1 MQFLDVREPLTA
13 RPATLARGGAPS
25 ARRPLTVHEQAHH
38 HSIRRC
44 PPTPR
49 CRLPPRSRRCTEVC
63 GGGSSA
69 ARTPPTDV
77 PPGVESIRPDGTAR
91 RSVSGVT
98 TRPTLAAVAA
108 RAGVSPSTASL
119 AFAGSPRVAAPTR
132 DRVLAAAAD
141 LGYAGPDPLAASLR
155 RGRSGVIGAFIG
167 ERLLYAFRDPVA
179 VQLLDGITEV
189 LGSHG
194 VGLLLLAGDTGRP
207 SAQQIARI
215 PLDAAIFAT
224 CGLEDDPALDQL
236 RARGVPVVGVEG
248 PVADGVT
255 LIDID
260 DRAGTRELAR
270 HLHQLGHR
278 RVAVVAMPLRLD
290 GTRGP
295 LDAARRARVHHRNV
309 RHRLQG
315 VGDVFGPT
323 PAFETASNAVDEG
336 AAAGRALVDV
346 PADRGDRAER
356 HPGRRGAA
364 DRRRARAASARRRQR
379 DRLRRRRS
387 ALARSDRAD
396 HRGATHRREG
406 PRRRPGRAGPCR
418 SQTSTRRAAPAHPPP
433 RHHHR
438 PTRRERRS
446 RTLEPEDRDVTAVS
460 PPSAAS
466 CDALLD
472 DRPNNFSTI
481 IPDLAC
487 HRCRGL
493 SVSSPTIATRRAPHA
508 DRRAGEREPRSSPSV
523 AELPYCALV
532 SHAVDNDAPA
542 PYCPVLS

>member
-1 MQFLDVREPLTA
+1 
-13 RPATLARGGAPS
+13 
-25 ARRPLTVHEQAHH
+25 
-38 HSIRRC
+38 
-44 PPTPR
+44 
-49 CRLPPRSRRCTEVC
+49 
-63 GGGSSA
+63 
-69 ARTPPTDV
+69 
-77 PPGVESIRPDGTAR
+77 
-91 RSVSGVT
+91 VT

-346 PADRGDRAER
+346 PADRRPTAVIAQSDILAAGVLQTAAELGLR
-356 HPGRRGAA
+356 VPDDVSVTGFDGADLPWLGA
-364 DRRRARAASARRRQR
+364 TVLTTVVQPTDEKGRAAAQAALALV
-379 DRLRRRRS
+379 DRKHPPDALLPLTLRPGTTTAPPGANG
-387 ALARSDRAD
+387 ALAR
-396 HRGATHRREG
+396 
-406 PRRRPGRAGPCR
+406 
-418 SQTSTRRAAPAHPPP
+418 
-433 RHHHR
+433 
-438 PTRRERRS
+438 
-446 RTLEPEDRDVTAVS
+446 
-460 PPSAAS
+460 
-466 CDALLD
+466 
-472 DRPNNFSTI
+472 
-481 IPDLAC
+481 
-487 HRCRGL
+487 
-493 SVSSPTIATRRAPHA
+493 
-508 DRRAGEREPRSSPSV
+508 
-523 AELPYCALV
+523 
-532 SHAVDNDAPA
+532 
-542 PYCPVLS
+542 